1 MSKCPFCGIAN
12 VPNTVFCTHCGL
24 YLIENN
30 NRETDPLDIE
40 DFEALHEAVERAGL
54 TDDAPIDKAQTRIIH
69 LKIGDDG
76 DEYEVSLE
84 RAIHLGRIDPTADIF
99 PEIDLS
105 KHNPTKQISRRHAR
119 ILKQNEAIFV
129 EDLGS
134 INGTYINGQILTP
147 YLPQPLN
154 NGDILQL
161 GKLPIEVHFP
171 Q

>member
-1 MSKCPFCGIAN
+1 MLRCPFCGIVN
-12 VPNTVFCTHCGL
+12 IPNTIFCTHCGL
-24 YLIENN
+24 YLIESN

-40 DFEALHEAVERAGL
+40 DFETLHEVIEQAGL
-54 TDDAPIDKAQTRIIH
+54 TDALHQTQTRIIH
-69 LKIGDDG
+69 LKIGENG
-76 DEYEVSLE
+76 DEYEISLE
-84 RAIHLGRIDPTADIF
+84 HAIHLGRIDPAADIF

-119 ILKQNEAIFV
+119 ILRQNEAIFV

-171 Q
+171 KI